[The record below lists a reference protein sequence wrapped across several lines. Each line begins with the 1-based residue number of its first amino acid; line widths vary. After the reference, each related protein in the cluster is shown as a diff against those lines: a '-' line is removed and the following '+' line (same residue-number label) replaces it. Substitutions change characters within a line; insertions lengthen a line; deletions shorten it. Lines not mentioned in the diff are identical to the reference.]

1 MSPRALNNNAWT
13 TVHAALFSREAE
25 GRAARECARN
35 RAQTLSRIDDVARHI
50 CVGLL
55 GLLAG
60 FEARADAPIT
70 VEETAEVAEEAN
82 EAPPLLRFDPTL
94 RVAIERLD
102 QHTTRLVL
110 SPDAE
115 LHVTGAWRSVD
126 PHEEHAD
133 DVRARMWRAS
143 AGGSYD
149 LGWARVGAHAHYE
162 QVDNEFGRG
171 RSVEVGVGITRTFR
185 VSRTMTG
192 FVSLSL
198 GQQRWLGRPLSG
210 EFDATQVMLRVG
222 LRWR

>member
-1 MSPRALNNNAWT
+1 MSPRAL
-13 TVHAALFSREAE
+13 
-25 GRAARECARN
+25 
-35 RAQTLSRIDDVARHI
+35 
-50 CVGLL
+50 GLL

-60 FEARADAPIT
+60 VEARADAPIT
-70 VEETAEVAEEAN
+70 VEESAEHPDDAN

-102 QHTTRLVL
+102 QHTSRIVP
-110 SPDAE
+110 SPHTE

-126 PHEEHAD
+126 PERERGE

-149 LGWARVGAHAHYE
+149 LGWARIGAHASYE
-162 QVDNEFGRG
+162 QIDNDFGRG
-171 RSVEVGVGITRTFR
+171 RSVDVGVGITRTFR

-198 GQQRWLGRPLSG
+198 GQQRWLGRPLPG